1 MQNQPGQYLNKDILI
16 DNIPKIKV
24 TKDDLGSTDTYHE
37 EKILNKYL
45 SYDQKAQELIYKSA
59 IQLAIIGYGKK
70 ELWFY

>member
-45 SYDQKAQELIYKSA
+45 SYDQKSSGINL
-59 IQLAIIGYGKK
+59 
-70 ELWFY
+70 